1 VFVEQKAATAYIDR
15 KKYKFPKRMA
25 ERPGLRPRSHFT
37 SKERNKFDSFA
48 KQHYW
53 DLFRDVEGND
63 RPNFKGI
70 LEGTDIP
77 AADMFFEQ
85 VYALY
90 LAEKQ
95 NQDLQG
101 AAGGA
106 PNNVNAAFDSDDDV
120 ELDN

>member
-1 VFVEQKAATAYIDR
+1 MFVEQKGATAYIDR
-15 KKYKFPKRMA
+15 KKHKFPKRMA
-25 ERPGLRPRSHFT
+25 ERPGLRPHSHFT

-48 KQHYW
+48 KQLYW
-53 DLFRDVEGND
+53 DMFNDVDGND
-63 RPNFKGI
+63 RPNFRGI

-77 AADMFFEQ
+77 AADKFFDE
-85 VYALY
+85 VYTLY

-95 NQDLQG
+95 SQDQQG